1 MQHRL
6 QILLSNSTC
15 ATTARHVLHQGRRAG
30 GVRGRRRAVR
40 SGGRYGRVRF
50 YDLGIRVEGFSFE
63 GLGFRMEFAAVAVL
77 FAAADDM
84 VGIVRVDVLGIRVE
98 CLVFMVYV

>member
-1 MQHRL
+1 
-6 QILLSNSTC
+6 
-15 ATTARHVLHQGRRAG
+15 
-30 GVRGRRRAVR
+30 
-40 SGGRYGRVRF
+40 
-50 YDLGIRVEGFSFE
+50 
-63 GLGFRMEFAAVAVL
+63 MEFAAVAVL